1 MKNPP
6 SSTPR
11 FRCRLVRLWCPD
23 TGPHPRH
30 AESCADCRE
39 YFRASDALDSAL
51 RRDAVRNA
59 PEFPA
64 GLERSIL
71 LAVRA
76 SSRAPARSSRSPWF
90 LLGGGLIVAAAAV
103 ALAVVLLQPASRVQ
117 PGSLASNPTT
127 SAPVVAAADESI
139 TTRLWN
145 AVIPPAGTLVADN
158 PLRQEL
164 KSVYSDA
171 RSALDFLALNFLP
184 SAQVAALTQSAP
196 ARTQG

>member
-1 MKNPP
+1 MKNPS

-23 TGPHPRH
+23 TGPQPRH

-76 SSRAPARSSRSPWF
+76 SSRAPARSARSPWF
-90 LLGGGLIVAAAAV
+90 LLGGGLIAAAAAV
-103 ALAVVLLQPASRVQ
+103 AMAVVLLQPASRVQ
-117 PGSLASNPTT
+117 PGSLAANPTP
-127 SAPVVAAADESI
+127 SAPVVAAADGSI
-139 TTRLWN
+139 TARLWN
-145 AVIPPAGTLVADN
+145 AVIPTAGTLVADN
-158 PLRQEL
+158 PLQQEL

-184 SAQVAALTQSAP
+184 SAQLAALTQSAP